1 MLESDFKEIQK
12 IELTEPTIEFCRDKI
27 MGEAYEHRTIN

>member
-1 MLESDFKEIQK
+1 MLNSDFKEIQE
-12 IELTEPTIEFCRDKI
+12 IELTETTIEFCRDKI